1 MHIKVAPQDRGRTAL
16 ITGGS
21 SGIGAE
27 LARVSAG
34 HGFNLI
40 ITARRLERLAA
51 LAAEITARH
60 DVDVAVISADLS
72 KPDVPQEIFDEIA
85 KRGLKVDLL
94 YNNAGVG
101 DAFSFHEADWSAHRD
116 TLQLMV
122 INPTHLAHLAI
133 PGMLERGYGRVT
145 NISSIAAHMPGMP
158 MHGMYC
164 PLKTFLY
171 KEIQSWA
178 SEYSD
183 TPLTFTAIAPGLAE
197 TDIVDASGV
206 RDMVDTLP
214 KALVS
219 TARSVAEQSIAATL
233 AGRCVYTLGW
243 ANQVYGG
250 LIRHMPSAIGHKLMA
265 AERVRVKAM
274 LSGTDQQA
282 APLPGIPLRFGKRNA
297 KAPAE

>member
-1 MHIKVAPQDRGRTAL
+1 MQIKVAPEDRGRTAL
-16 ITGGS
+16 ITGAS

-27 LARVSAG
+27 IARVSAE
-34 HGFNLI
+34 HGFNVILV
-40 ITARRLERLAA
+40 ARRKEKLEA
-51 LAAEITARH
+51 LAEDITRQH
-60 DVDVAVISADLS
+60 RVEVAVIQADLS
-72 KPDVPQEIFDEIA
+72 KPDVPQDVFDEIA
-85 KRGLKVDLL
+85 TRGLSVDLL

-101 DAFSFHEADWSAHRD
+101 DAFSFHEAPWSAHRD

-133 PGMLERGYGRVT
+133 PGMLDRGYGRVT
-145 NISSIAAHMPGMP
+145 NITSIAAHMPGMP

-164 PLKTFLY
+164 QLKTFLY

-197 TDIVDASGV
+197 TEIIDTSGV

-214 KALVS
+214 KSLVS
-219 TARSVAEQSIAATL
+219 TARSVAEQTVAATL

-243 ANQVYGG
+243 ANQLYGG

-265 AERVRVKAM
+265 AERVRVKAL
-274 LSGTDQQA
+274 LSGEDQQA
-282 APLPGIPLRFGKRNA
+282 APLPGIPLKFGKKNN
-297 KAPAE
+297 KATTR

>member
-1 MHIKVAPQDRGRTAL
+1 VKLKVAPEDRGRTAL
-16 ITGGS
+16 ITGAS

-27 LARVSAG
+27 LARVSAE
-34 HGFNLI
+34 HGFNVILV
-40 ITARRLERLAA
+40 ARRKDKLETLAEE
-51 LAAEITARH
+51 LTVRH
-60 DVDVAVISADLS
+60 GVDAAVIVADLS
-72 KPDVPQEIFDEIA
+72 KPDVPQDIFGEIA
-85 KRGLKVDLL
+85 RRGLHADLL

-101 DAFSFHEADWSAHRD
+101 DAFAFHEADWSAHRD

-145 NISSIAAHMPGMP
+145 NITSIAAHMPGMP

-164 PLKTFLY
+164 QLKTFLY

-197 TDIVDASGV
+197 TEIIDTSGV

-219 TARSVAEQSIAATL
+219 TARSVAEQTVAATL

-265 AERVRVKAM
+265 AERTRVKAM

-282 APLPGIPLRFGKRNA
+282 APLPGIPLRFGKKNERA
-297 KAPAE
+297 RVD